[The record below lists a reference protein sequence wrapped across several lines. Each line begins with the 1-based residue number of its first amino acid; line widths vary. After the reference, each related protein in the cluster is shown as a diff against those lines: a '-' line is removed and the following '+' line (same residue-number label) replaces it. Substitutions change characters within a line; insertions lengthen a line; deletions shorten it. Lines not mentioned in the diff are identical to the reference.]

1 MHWAYY
7 TLMRLPLW
15 VWFLEQSG
23 RPADRARDQIRVRHQ
38 PENRTGTRT
47 CDPAHPPCPRR
58 RGDRMRSLSA
68 RVIALMV
75 IFAIGDPTAAQTV
88 NRITVGLLSLHS
100 SDHEKAGRIGASAFR
115 AGMQALGY
123 SEGRNFHLHERH
135 ADGDV
140 ARLPSLAAEL
150 LAERVDVIVAVGTDA
165 THAAR
170 EVTSSVPIVMAGVG
184 DPVRAGFIFSLPYP
198 GGNVSGTAL
207 LNPETVGKQLEML
220 KEAAPALRKVAI
232 LRRRSGSHD
241 RMVESLGSTAA
252 ALGVTLFEIV
262 VATADDLA
270 RGFDEM
276 SRSGADGFL
285 ALANPALDDLRNEIA
300 ELALRYRLP
309 GAGWQSYHVA
319 AGYLL

>member
-170 EVTSSVPIVMAGVG
+170 EVHRASPSSW
-184 DPVRAGFIFSLPYP
+184 R
-198 GGNVSGTAL
+198 VSVIQFA
-207 LNPETVGKQLEML
+207 Q
-220 KEAAPALRKVAI
+220 ASSSACHI
-232 LRRRSGSHD
+232 
-241 RMVESLGSTAA
+241 
-252 ALGVTLFEIV
+252 
-262 VATADDLA
+262 
-270 RGFDEM
+270 
-276 SRSGADGFL
+276 
-285 ALANPALDDLRNEIA
+285 
-300 ELALRYRLP
+300 
-309 GAGWQSYHVA
+309 Q
-319 AGYLL
+319 

>member
-1 MHWAYY
+1 
-7 TLMRLPLW
+7 
-15 VWFLEQSG
+15 
-23 RPADRARDQIRVRHQ
+23 
-38 PENRTGTRT
+38 
-47 CDPAHPPCPRR
+47 
-58 RGDRMRSLSA
+58 MRSLSA
-68 RVIALMV
+68 GLIALMV

-184 DPVRAGFIFSLPYP
+184 DPVRAQASSSACHIQE
-198 GGNVSGTAL
+198 
-207 LNPETVGKQLEML
+207 ETS
-220 KEAAPALRKVAI
+220 AAPPSYFRK
-232 LRRRSGSHD
+232 LLESSWKCSRRLHLPCKRSPSC
-241 RMVESLGSTAA
+241 
-252 ALGVTLFEIV
+252 
-262 VATADDLA
+262 ADIPVL
-270 RGFDEM
+270 M
-276 SRSGADGFL
+276 
-285 ALANPALDDLRNEIA
+285 I
-300 ELALRYRLP
+300 
-309 GAGWQSYHVA
+309 GWSKC
-319 AGYLL
+319 